1 MKFILCQGID
11 MDDKEKDK
19 DANSRL
25 KSKAEECKEEVINA
39 QTPGLKTAEE
49 IRLETN
55 DIKTQDTDR

>member
-1 MKFILCQGID
+1 